1 MSSPSQTDASAS
13 IRVLSEYPGAC
24 VAVVDEDLRYL
35 LVSDAKAHLLGADPD
50 SIVGRRVS
58 EFFGEDWEHE
68 RRPLIREA
76 AAGTASISLVETMR
90 GWKCVTR
97 IRGIEP
103 DAAGRRRALMM
114 SRPVSW
120 IPGGVSAARGGHTGR
135 FLEARHNDGDLL
147 RSLSPTEIEVLRL
160 IGLGLSTEDI
170 AQALHRSRKTV
181 EWHRSSLGRKLGAVN
196 RVELA
201 MIAVRAG
208 LCSMFGEA
216 GAGLAA
222 AASTGSIHLNGG
234 AFAEPAAAGIAVG
247 ASANGHPNGHA
258 KAAVPNA
265 RAARTAPRRD
275 LGG

>member
-1 MSSPSQTDASAS
+1 MSSLSQTDSSAS

-24 VAVVDEDLRYL
+24 AAVVDEDVRYL
-35 LVSDAKAHLLGADPD
+35 FVSDATAHLMGADAD
-50 SIVGRRVS
+50 SIVGRRAS

-68 RRPLIREA
+68 RRPLIRD
-76 AAGTASISLVETMR
+76 AAGGAASVSLLETIR
-90 GWKCVTR
+90 GWKCVTK

-103 DAAGRRRALMM
+103 DASGRRRALMM

-120 IPGGVSAARGGHTGR
+120 IPGGVHAARMGHAGR

-147 RSLSPTEIEVLRL
+147 RPLSPTEIEVLRL
-160 IGLGLSTEDI
+160 IGLGLSTEDV
-170 AQALHRSRKTV
+170 AQALDRSRKTV

-201 MIAVRAG
+201 MIAVRSG

-222 AASTGSIHLNGG
+222 AAPHGSKAPTDRGL
-234 AFAEPAAAGIAVG
+234 AEPAADLIAAGA
-247 ASANGHPNGHA
+247 ASNGHANGHA
-258 KAAVPNA
+258 KADPSKA
-265 RAARTAPRRD
+265 RAARTAPKRD
-275 LGG
+275 TGG